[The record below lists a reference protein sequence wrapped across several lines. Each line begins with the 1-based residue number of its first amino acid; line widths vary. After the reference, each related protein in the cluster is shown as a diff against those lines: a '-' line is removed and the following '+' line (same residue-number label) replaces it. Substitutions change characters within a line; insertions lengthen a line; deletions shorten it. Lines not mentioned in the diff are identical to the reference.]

1 MTTRRRILVGVDGSD
16 DSLKAV
22 KYAVREALADGS
34 DLWLVYATDPVVIVN
49 GYVWAVAATDDDLH
63 RAGQAVLE
71 RVKALVAA
79 DGLPAERMVAEVV
92 TGAPGEVLIRLSEQ
106 AALLVMGRRSIG
118 GLERMF
124 VGSTSVQVAGRAAC
138 PVIVVS
144 HSGQHEPGDAHG
156 VVAVAIGA
164 WPPHTAA
171 LQWAASEA
179 ARRHCSMQV
188 VHVVPTEGVV
198 PTSAFKATAAAIEA
212 HLQPLREQYPDTSIE
227 VAVRTGV
234 PIDELVA
241 ASRTAD
247 LLVLGVHPARLSG
260 LARGLLAHAHCP
272 VGVSS

>member
-1 MTTRRRILVGVDGSD
+1 M
-16 DSLKAV
+16 
-22 KYAVREALADGS
+22 
-34 DLWLVYATDPVVIVN
+34 
-49 GYVWAVAATDDDLH
+49 
-63 RAGQAVLE
+63 
-71 RVKALVAA
+71 
-79 DGLPAERMVAEVV
+79 
-92 TGAPGEVLIRLSEQ
+92 
-106 AALLVMGRRSIG
+106 
-118 GLERMF
+118 
-124 VGSTSVQVAGRAAC
+124 AGRAAC

-144 HSGQHEPGDAHG
+144 HSGQQEPGDAHG

-227 VAVRTGV
+227 VTVRTGV